1 MGKIQIFTGEGRG
14 KTPAA
19 LGEALMAAALGKQVV
34 IIQFLKGRG
43 LQESLYQRRL
53 EPEIKLFRF
62 EKSDCDFFALSEEK
76 RKEEIQHP
84 KRSQLR
90 QKGTDYRRVRPSGFG

>member
-43 LQESLYQRRL
+43 LQESLYQKRL

-62 EKSDCDFFALSEEK
+62 EKSDCDFFELSEEK
-76 RKEEIQHP
+76 RKEEVP
-84 KRSQLR
+84 KPIKARLR
-90 QKGTDYRRVRPSGFG
+90 KSNVKRM